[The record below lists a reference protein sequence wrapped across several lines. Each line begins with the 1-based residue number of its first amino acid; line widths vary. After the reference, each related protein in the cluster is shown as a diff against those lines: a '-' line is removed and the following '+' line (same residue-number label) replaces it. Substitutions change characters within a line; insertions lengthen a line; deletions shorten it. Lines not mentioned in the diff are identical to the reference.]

1 MTQTYRIH
9 SAPDRLIFVVG
20 GKVRYLKGSL
30 WEPDAFAAEPIDAP
44 IAYGDVTES
53 PGSPILHFVGN
64 KSFDLYMVGASAFV
78 MRTIGGTPQMLS
90 GAYAKDG
97 HTAESYLRTFLSE

>member
-9 SAPDRLIFVVG
+9 SAADRLIFVIG

-30 WEPDAFAAEPIDAP
+30 WEPDAFAVEPLSP
-44 IAYGDVTES
+44 TIAFGDVTET
-53 PGSPILHFVGN
+53 PGSPILSFKGD
-64 KSFDLYMVGASAFV
+64 KSFDLYMDGGSAYV
-78 MRTIGGTPQMLS
+78 MRTIGGQPQMLS